1 VRLPRTI
8 ALALA
13 LTLCGVAV
21 PAAGA
26 APPIDHVW
34 VIVLENK
41 DFDDSFGPDT
51 EAPFLAQELTRRG
64 ELLTHYFGT
73 SHASLGNY
81 VTMISGL
88 APNAATQGD
97 CPVFVDVFPGVPTP
111 DGRTPRVRR
120 GPSGE
125 HDAGLPKAKRP

>member
-1 VRLPRTI
+1 VCLAFRRVRLPRTI

-81 VTMISGL
+81 VTM
-88 APNAATQGD
+88 
-97 CPVFVDVFPGVPTP
+97 
-111 DGRTPRVRR
+111 
-120 GPSGE
+120 PSGS
-125 HDAGLPKAKRP
+125 AAAPAASTTRGCRRRRVSRSLGKNPALLLLCNS